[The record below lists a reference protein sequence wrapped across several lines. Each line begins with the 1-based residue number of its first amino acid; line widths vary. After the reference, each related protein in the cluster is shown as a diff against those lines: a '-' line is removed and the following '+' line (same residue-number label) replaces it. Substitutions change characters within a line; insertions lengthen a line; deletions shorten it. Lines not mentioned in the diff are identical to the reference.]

1 MFDTYF
7 GAKAL
12 EFSTLLEVTEVVTM
26 YVHASC
32 KLPARCSSF
41 DLGLEGTKNQVELMT
56 LRSVREAV
64 TVFGAH
70 PLEFSTLLELPEV
83 GTIYSHK
90 SCKRPAR

>member
-12 EFSTLLEVTEVVTM
+12 EFSTLLEVTEAV
-26 YVHASC
+26 SC